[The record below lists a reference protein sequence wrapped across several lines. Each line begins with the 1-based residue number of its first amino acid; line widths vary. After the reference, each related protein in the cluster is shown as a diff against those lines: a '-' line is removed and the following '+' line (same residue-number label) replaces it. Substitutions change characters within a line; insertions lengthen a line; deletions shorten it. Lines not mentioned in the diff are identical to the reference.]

1 MPQPNSAFRVI
12 PLAAIIAWFLLMPIP
27 RVSAE
32 TIIDSWKSVKVPPP
46 PDLQPVSVDGATTA
60 LLLLDFSF
68 DTCTEAKRPSCVRS
82 IPLVARLLANA
93 RAHGV
98 LIAYSVGASAS
109 PKTVQPLAPKD
120 GEPTVKA
127 GADKFFSTD
136 LDKILANRGIKSVI
150 VTGTSA
156 HGAVLYTAS
165 AAALRG
171 MQVIV
176 PVDGYSA
183 DNPFA
188 ELYTAWH
195 LKNAPASVSA
205 HVTLTSTQLI
215 VIR

>member
-1 MPQPNSAFRVI
+1 MPRPSNARGVILSATIVTWLVLI
-12 PLAAIIAWFLLMPIP
+12 PLPRSSAA
-27 RVSAE
+27 
-32 TIIDSWKSVKVPPP
+32 TIIDSWKSVTVPPP
-46 PDLQPVSVDGATTA
+46 PELQSVSVDGATTA
-60 LLLLDFSF
+60 LLVLDFSV
-68 DTCTEAKRPSCVRS
+68 DTCTEVRRPSCVRS
-82 IPLVARLLANA
+82 IPLVARLLGNA
-93 RAHGV
+93 RSHGV
-98 LIAYSVGASAS
+98 LVAYSVGGTASS
-109 PKTVQPLAPKD
+109 KTVEPLAPRD
-120 GEPTVKA
+120 GEPIVKA
-127 GADKFFSTD
+127 GVDKFFGTD
-136 LDKILANRGIKSVI
+136 LDKILSSRGIKSVI

-195 LKNAPASVSA
+195 LRNAPASVSA

>member
-1 MPQPNSAFRVI
+1 MPRLNNTRGVVLSATMIAWLVLI
-12 PLAAIIAWFLLMPIP
+12 PLAHA
-27 RVSAE
+27 SAA
-32 TIIDSWKSVKVPPP
+32 TIIDSWRSVTVPPP
-46 PDLQPVSVDGATTA
+46 PELQPVSVDGATTA
-60 LLLLDFSF
+60 LLVLDFSV

-82 IPLVARLLANA
+82 IPFVARLLANA
-93 RAHGV
+93 RSHGV
-98 LIAYSVGASAS
+98 LVAYSVGGTAS
-109 PKTVQPLAPKD
+109 PKTVEPLSPKD

-127 GADKFFSTD
+127 GVDKFFGTD
-136 LDKILANRGIKSVI
+136 LDKILSSRGIKSVI

-176 PVDGYSA
+176 PIDGYSA

-195 LKNAPASVSA
+195 LKNAPASVSS